1 MDDDPMDDHEM
12 PDDDIINNDERLDD
26 TETPLQPQ
34 GNQPAVLAATGDEIK
49 IEAVAGS
56 GKTTTMVWRIRDEI
70 RERETPPNRILVL
83 TFATEATH
91 TIQAKLRDELGAGDS
106 FDVDVYNYHSF
117 CYQLLGEYAYHSG
130 LSPDFELITEQQR
143 PQLIESVYDEVD
155 FAFAP
160 PGSPTA
166 SGPDLSSVGELTE
179 FIESMRREAV
189 EPATIREYLP
199 DDETLREL
207 IELRQ
212 ALEAAAH
219 DLINVDANDIMW
231 DETTIADNCEQ
242 LARVYRFKASTY
254 DDDTDLHRAVGG
266 HLAAMADCA
275 ESVAAYLRTEPNLS
289 WKEYRLPEILFEDT
303 RNPFDGIKQTPMG
316 RFSGY
321 VTMLRRV
328 RAYISAYEAYT
339 AELDDRGALDYDELI
354 HKAVELIG
362 DPEVRDDILSQWDVV
377 FCDEFQDTDASQLAL
392 VDELRAEMEI
402 MVIGDSDQ
410 AIHEW
415 RGQDPHNMS
424 NLPDSFEAINLPDNF
439 RSRQAIVDMTNNLD
453 RHTQQINSKRSAD
466 PPSVFKINSEGT
478 ETEQQVSTT
487 ISQLLADR
495 IQDIEGHELSDIAVL
510 VRKNRHAKRIADE
523 LERESIPYT
532 LSSGSGEAV
541 SHGFQTVLSYLRI
554 LVEPGDDVSWQRVLL
569 LIYRVSEADIDRLLA
584 AGETI
589 PEGFASVSS
598 SELDHAD
605 RVQEAIAEYETL
617 RKISATHSV
626 SELYSHLKR
635 ETKLEWFLREADR
648 ERLQNVE
655 QLISSFSDSPVQ
667 LRLTPEFLSYL
678 ERQANLLTASEE
690 TATSRGSQSEA
701 AIDVMTVHQAK
712 GLDFDTV
719 LLPFLTE
726 DEFGSITL
734 SNYQE
739 KIYSYDILVE
749 AIDGELDDPLRSDIS
764 EAQIAEEWRILH
776 VALTRA
782 KNQLFM
788 FGNAI
793 PEGVG
798 DVPLV
803 DGQLP
808 GAESETPIEWSAA
821 GPRMPIWTALTDS
834 YETIAETTPEEVRD
848 ITEAINRGVGEDPGQ
863 ITYYQQPLSTADAI
877 EQVLQ
882 FADRMVARTLDTE
895 TVDRSRFADVP
906 LGADQEVALAR
917 QHSHS
922 ALEAVRD
929 CGRRHVLDYVVDAFA
944 DPVSAQGSG
953 GVTQAD
959 IGTLFHDVAELA
971 YWREYTTVE
980 EWKTACRWLGQ
991 RYDAADCIT
1000 AAIDCIETYF
1010 ETPVPEWPAVGAEV
1024 PIELD
1029 DIDGLAGTVTGY
1041 VDAVCEHPDG
1051 GLAVID
1057 YKTSQSKKTLAESY
1071 QLLLYVRGCTDRFER
1086 EITHAGYV
1094 YVGAPGPAVQL
1105 FDVEEIEQQWAQLHE
1120 DLLSADAST
1129 FADAEPGAHCEFC
1142 EHRSLGCAEPPFGYT
1157 DDLQVG
1163 DR

>member
-1 MDDDPMDDHEM
+1 MDDDREPMEDHESM
-12 PDDDIINNDERLDD
+12 ADD
-26 TETPLQPQ
+26 TPLEPQ

-70 RERETPPNRILVL
+70 RKRETPPNRILVL

-117 CYQLLGEYAYHSG
+117 CYQLLQEYAYHSG

-143 PQLIESVYDEVD
+143 PQLIESVYDEVE

-166 SGPDLSSVGELTE
+166 SGPDQSSVGELTE
-179 FIESMRREAV
+179 FIESMRREAID
-189 EPATIREYLP
+189 PAAIREYLP
-199 DDETLREL
+199 DDETLTEL
-207 IELRQ
+207 IDLRQ
-212 ALEAAAH
+212 RLAGAAH

-231 DETTIADNCEQ
+231 HEETIADNCEQ
-242 LARVYRFKASTY
+242 LARVYRFKATDY
-254 DDDTDLHRAVGG
+254 DEDTDLSRAVGA
-266 HLAAMADCA
+266 HLDAMAECA
-275 ESVAAYLRTEPNLS
+275 DSVAGYLRTETNLS
-289 WKEYRLPEILFEDT
+289 WKGYRLPEILFEDT
-303 RNPFDGIKQTPMG
+303 RSPFEGIKQTPMG
-316 RFSGY
+316 RFAGY

-339 AELDDRGALDYDELI
+339 EALDERGALDYDELI

-362 DPEVRDDILSQWDVV
+362 DPAVRDDILSQWDVV

-392 VDELRAEMEI
+392 VDELRSEMEI

-424 NLPDSFEAINLPDNF
+424 NLPDSFEEINLPHNF
-439 RSRQAIVDMTNNLD
+439 RSRQAIVDMTNNLGRD
-453 RHTQQINSKRSAD
+453 TQQIRSKRSAD
-466 PPSVFKINSEGT
+466 PPSVFKINSEGA

-487 ISQLLADR
+487 VSQLLADR
-495 IQDIEGHELSDIAVL
+495 IEDLEGHTLSDIAVL
-510 VRKNRHAKRIADE
+510 VRKNSHANRIADQ
-523 LERESIPYT
+523 LDAESIPYT
-532 LSSGSGEAV
+532 LSSGSGETV

-554 LVEPGDDVSWQRVLL
+554 LVEPDDDVSWQRVLL
-569 LIYRVSEADIDRLLA
+569 LLYRIPEADIDRLLA
-584 AGETI
+584 AGETV
-589 PEGFASVSS
+589 PEGYTAISPSA
-598 SELDHAD
+598 LDRPE

-635 ETKLEWFLREADR
+635 ETKLEWFLRDADR
-648 ERLQNVE
+648 DRLRTVD

-678 ERQANLLTASEE
+678 ERQADLLTASEE
-690 TATSRGSQSEA
+690 TATSPGSKSDEA
-701 AIDVMTVHQAK
+701 VDIMTVHQAK

-719 LLPFLTE
+719 LLPYLTE

-734 SNYQE
+734 ANYQE
-739 KIYSYDILVE
+739 NIYSYDILVD
-749 AIDGELDDPLRSDIS
+749 AIEGKLDDPLRSDIS
-764 EAQIAEEWRILH
+764 NDQIAEEWRILH

-782 KNQLFM
+782 KNHLFL
-788 FGNAI
+788 FGNDI
-793 PEGVG
+793 PEGIG

-803 DGQLP
+803 DQQLP
-808 GAESETPIEWSAA
+808 GTGSDVPIDWSAS
-821 GPRMPIWTALTDS
+821 GPRMPIWSALTDS
-834 YETIAETTPEEVRD
+834 YDAIAETAPTEVRD
-848 ITEAINRGVGEDPGQ
+848 ITEPITRGVGEDPGT
-863 ITYYQQPLSTADAI
+863 ITYYQQPLSTAAAI

-882 FADRMVARTLDTE
+882 FADGMVERTLDTGI
-895 TVDRSRFADVP
+895 DAADAGRYADVP
-906 LGADQEVALAR
+906 LGVDQEIQLAR

-929 CGRRHVLDYVVDAFA
+929 CGRRHLLDYVVDAFP
-944 DPVSAQGSG
+944 DPVSERGSR

-971 YWREYTTVE
+971 YWRDYTTLE
-980 EWKTACRWLGQ
+980 EWKTACRWIGQ
-991 RYDAADCIT
+991 RYDGGDPVT

-1010 ETPVPEWPAVGAEV
+1010 ETPVPEWTAVGAEV

-1029 DIDGLAGTVTGY
+1029 EIDGLTGTVTGY
-1041 VDAVCEHPDG
+1041 VDAIYEYPDG

-1057 YKTSQSKKTLAESY
+1057 YKTSHSKKTLAESY
-1071 QLLLYVRGCTDRFER
+1071 QLLLYVRGCADRFEG

-1094 YVGAPGPAVQL
+1094 YVGDPGPAVQL
-1105 FDVEEIEQQWAQLHE
+1105 FEVEEIEQQWAELHA
-1120 DLLSADAST
+1120 DLLAADAST
-1129 FADAEPGAHCEFC
+1129 FDDAEAGAHCEFC
-1142 EHRSLGCAEPPFGYT
+1142 EHRSLGCAASPFAYT
-1157 DDLQVG
+1157 DDLQL
-1163 DR
+1163 D